1 MTMYYEDPMLIATYA
16 YVFFIGFMALAGIL
30 EYFMERWEKKRNVGQ
45 IVFLDTANKREDDHG
60 RHGALMKRWE
70 KKNSKPN

>member
-30 EYFMERWEKKRNVGQ
+30 EYFMERWEKK
-45 IVFLDTANKREDDHG
+45 
-60 RHGALMKRWE
+60 
-70 KKNSKPN
+70 NSKPN